1 MNCARMNPDG
11 YRQKAKRYS
20 DLAVAVSDETKRK
33 FLVQIACRWQSL
45 AEHAERDPYGDE
57 PRVRLP

>member
-1 MNCARMNPDG
+1 MNPDG

-45 AEHAERDPYGDE
+45 AEQGELDPYGDE